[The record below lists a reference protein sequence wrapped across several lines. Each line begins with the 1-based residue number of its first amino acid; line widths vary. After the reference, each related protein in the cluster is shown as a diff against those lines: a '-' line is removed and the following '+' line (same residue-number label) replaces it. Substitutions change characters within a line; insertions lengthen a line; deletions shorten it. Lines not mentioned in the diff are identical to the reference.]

1 MTDKVCS
8 TKPNTHLVK
17 NNSLI
22 NRLWRQR
29 WLWMMVLPGILFV
42 LVFNYIPMS
51 GLILI
56 FRNASTF
63 TGAFGN
69 KWVGFD
75 NFKFLQDP
83 EFHQVFFNTIR
94 IAFWKLVFTFIA
106 PLVLALLLNEVT
118 NLKFKRSV
126 QTLTYLPYFISWV
139 VVAGLFDHL
148 LSVQTGIVNDFIKL
162 FGAEPIFFLGDT
174 KTFIPVIVVS
184 AVWKTVGFSCII
196 YLASISSISVE
207 LYEAAYSDG
216 AGRLAQLRHI
226 TLPGIMPTITILL
239 VLAAPSLVNAGF
251 DQIYLFQNPL
261 NIKVS
266 DIIESYVL
274 RMGLGS
280 GMYSYS
286 AAIGILNSI
295 LSTTLLL
302 LVNTISK
309 RSGGS
314 GIW

>member
-1 MTDKVCS
+1 ME
-8 TKPNTHLVK
+8 
-17 NNSLI
+17 NSRFFMHNL
-22 NRLWRQR
+22 L
-29 WLWMMVLPGILFV
+29 
-42 LVFNYIPMS
+42 
-51 GLILI
+51 
-56 FRNASTF
+56 
-63 TGAFGN
+63 
-69 KWVGFD
+69 GF
-75 NFKFLQDP
+75 
-83 EFHQVFFNTIR
+83 
-94 IAFWKLVFTFIA
+94 
-106 PLVLALLLNEVT
+106 
-118 NLKFKRSV
+118 
-126 QTLTYLPYFISWV
+126 
-139 VVAGLFDHL
+139 
-148 LSVQTGIVNDFIKL
+148 
-162 FGAEPIFFLGDT
+162 
-174 KTFIPVIVVS
+174 
-184 AVWKTVGFSCII
+184 
-196 YLASISSISVE
+196 ISSISVE

-295 LSTTLLL
+295 LSTSLLL

-309 RSGGS
+309 TFWRIRDLVEKGG
-314 GIW
+314 IVHDLQTKCK

>member
-1 MTDKVCS
+1 M
-8 TKPNTHLVK
+8 
-17 NNSLI
+17 
-22 NRLWRQR
+22 
-29 WLWMMVLPGILFV
+29 
-42 LVFNYIPMS
+42 
-51 GLILI
+51 
-56 FRNASTF
+56 
-63 TGAFGN
+63 
-69 KWVGFD
+69 
-75 NFKFLQDP
+75 
-83 EFHQVFFNTIR
+83 
-94 IAFWKLVFTFIA
+94 
-106 PLVLALLLNEVT
+106 
-118 NLKFKRSV
+118 
-126 QTLTYLPYFISWV
+126 
-139 VVAGLFDHL
+139 
-148 LSVQTGIVNDFIKL
+148 
-162 FGAEPIFFLGDT
+162 
-174 KTFIPVIVVS
+174 IVVS

-295 LSTTLLL
+295 LSTSLFL
-302 LVNTISK
+302 LVNLFQNVLEDP
-309 RSGGS
+309 GS
-314 GIW
+314 GEKKEGQFMIYKPSVSERILIYQIIFFGIAFIVMSISILVCNYNPFNDGVDSAMGGIYPVAACSLYRIYRSYYKTDRSYMGFGFRWDVHSGIHVINFLLP